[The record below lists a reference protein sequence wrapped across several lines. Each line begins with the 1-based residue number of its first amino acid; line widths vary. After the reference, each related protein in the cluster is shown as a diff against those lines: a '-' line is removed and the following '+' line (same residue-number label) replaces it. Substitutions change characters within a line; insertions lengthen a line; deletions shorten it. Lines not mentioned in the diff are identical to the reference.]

1 LVFDPSVK
9 DKLVCFTNGPAE
21 MSARFVCSAGGIE
34 KGLIEIFSG
43 GLIALTRKIM
53 RLQSFICCATCLA
66 LSSVCAVAGSAAG
79 SSAQIGPTDNNT
91 SVSTYKVT
99 ETGVGANARDS
110 AGASA
115 SQAGGPSGT
124 SSTGASSTDAS
135 SSNGAASSNGSAPST
150 FGGGPSGAKSAN
162 ETAIEMAREKV
173 IDTGD
178 KAVETDKAAKAEPRD
193 KTFAPGLLDKVS
205 DISAVGAQKEHA
217 TDSKTGESKS
227 AASENKND
235 SHK

>member
-1 LVFDPSVK
+1 
-9 DKLVCFTNGPAE
+9 
-21 MSARFVCSAGGIE
+21 ME

-43 GLIALTRKIM
+43 GLIALARKVM
-53 RLQSFICCATCLA
+53 RLQSFICCAACLA

-79 SSAQIGPTDNNT
+79 SSAQIAPTDNT

-99 ETGVGANARDS
+99 DTSVGASARDS

-150 FGGGPSGAKSAN
+150 FGVGPSGAKSAN
-162 ETAIEMAREKV
+162 ETAIEMAHEKV

-178 KAVETDKAAKAEPRD
+178 KAIETDKPAKAEPRD

-205 DISAVGAQKEHA
+205 DISAVGAQKEQGSR
-217 TDSKTGESKS
+217 SKTDQSKS
-227 AASENKND
+227 AGSEDKND
-235 SHK
+235 SRK